1 MRRSLLVWIGPLCSL
16 LLLGAALT
24 VLYRLTHLWHWHDI
38 RLAIWSQPLPQLGGA
53 LLLTLL
59 SYACLCCYD
68 LLAVRM
74 VGRRLPWQQVG
85 MTSFIAYTFSNTLG
99 FALLTGSSV
108 RYRIYSSLGLG
119 TGEVAR
125 VILFCSIT
133 FFLGLLA
140 WGGGALLLGQASTLL
155 PGWPAWA
162 DWLLQGAGALALLA
176 VLGYLLWP
184 KPALSWRGHELSL
197 PSFKLRLLQLL
208 IALLDWMAAAAV
220 LYVLLPADSV
230 PYSVLL
236 STFVLSSL
244 LGVLAHVPGGIG
256 VFEASMS
263 LLLAQYLP
271 VDKLLASLLLYR
283 CAYYV
288 LPFLC
293 ALLLFASQEALQQR
307 ARWQRLQGIMTA
319 MREFLPALI
328 SLGTFAAGTLL
339 LCSGMIPTMRERIE
353 TFLQVLP
360 LHLLELSH
368 VLGSVSGVLLI
379 LLAHSLY
386 RRHDGAF
393 RITQWLLALGM
404 LFSLFKGFDWE
415 SALLLGLFLLVISPC
430 RPLFYRK
437 GSLLHAQFTPAWLM
451 SVGAVLLGA
460 LWLLM
465 FSYRHVEYE
474 HTLWLNFSPHGP
486 GAASRGLRAMGS
498 VVAVLAVVGV
508 AQLLAPL
515 RVFGNKPNKEELAR
529 AQALVLRDGGCHGYL
544 AQLGDKSLLF
554 HSGGEAFLMY
564 GVEGNSWIVMGDP
577 IGQAA
582 LIEELLWQFRELC
595 DEHDVNPVFY
605 EVSARYLPLYLDLGL
620 IPFKLGEEAIVD
632 LRAFDLAGSR
642 LRNLRQSHAKGK
654 REGLSFEVV
663 EASQVA
669 ALLPELKAISDTWLR
684 SKQGKEK
691 GFSVGSFEPDYLS
704 LCPAALVW
712 HGGNLVGFANLWVS
726 DNRESLSID
735 LMRYSMDTGAAPIM
749 DFLFVELLLWG
760 KGEGYESFNLGMAPM
775 SGFNDHPLSGYWA
788 RLGNTLFTRGSR
800 FYNFQGLRRYKEKF
814 SPDWEPRYLLCTSR
828 LTLPKTL
835 THLISLISRGPLGL
849 MTNSVMKNVQVKK

>member
-1 MRRSLLVWIGPLCSL
+1 MRRHLFIWLGPLCSL
-16 LLLGAALT
+16 LLLGAALA

-38 RLAIWSQPLPQLGGA
+38 RLAIWSLPLPLLGGA

-68 LLAVRM
+68 MLAVHAL
-74 VGRRLPWQQVG
+74 GKRLPWQQVG
-85 MTSFIAYTFSNTLG
+85 VTSFIAYTFSNTLG

-125 VILFCSIT
+125 IIVFCSVT

-140 WGGGALLLGQASTLL
+140 WGGTALLVGQATTLL
-155 PGWPAWA
+155 PDWPLWA
-162 DWLLQGAGALALLA
+162 DQLLNVAGGLALLA
-176 VLGYLLWP
+176 VLGYLFWP
-184 KPALSWRGHELSL
+184 KPALVWRGHELVL
-197 PSFKLRLLQLL
+197 PVFRTRLLQLL
-208 IALLDWMAAAAV
+208 VALLDWMAAAAV

-230 PYSVLL
+230 SYPVLL
-236 STFVLSSL
+236 SAFVLASF

-263 LLLAQYLP
+263 LLLAKYLP

-283 CAYYV
+283 CIYYV

-293 ALLLFASQEALQQR
+293 ALLLFTSQELLQQK
-307 ARWQRLQGIMTA
+307 ARWSRLQGIMTA
-319 MREFLPALI
+319 VREFLPALI
-328 SLGTFAAGTLL
+328 SLGAFAAGSLL
-339 LCSGMIPTMRERIE
+339 LCSGMIPTMRGRIE
-353 TFLQVLP
+353 MFLQVLP

-379 LLAHSLY
+379 LLARSLY
-386 RRHDGAF
+386 RRHDAAF
-393 RITQWLLALGM
+393 RITQLLLGLGM
-404 LFSLFKGFDWE
+404 IFSLLKGFDWE
-415 SALLLGLFLLVISPC
+415 SALLLGLFLLIITPC
-430 RPLFYRK
+430 RSLFYRK
-437 GSLLHAQFTPAWLM
+437 GSLLHAQFTPGWLI

-460 LWLLM
+460 LWLLL
-465 FSYRHVEYE
+465 FSYRQVEYD
-474 HTLWLNFSPHGP
+474 HALWFHFSPH

-515 RVFGNKPNKEELAR
+515 RVSGRKPEAEELAR
-529 AQALVLRDGGCHGYL
+529 AHALVLREGGCHGYL

-554 HSGGEAFLMY
+554 HPGGEAFLMY
-564 GVEGNSWIVMGDP
+564 GVEGNGWIVMGDP
-577 IGQAA
+577 IGQPE

-595 DEHDVNPVFY
+595 DQHDASPVFY
-605 EVSARYLPLYLDLGL
+605 QVSARYLPLYLELGL

-632 LRAFDLAGSR
+632 LAAFELAGSR

-663 EASQVA
+663 APEYVP
-669 ALLPELKAISDTWLR
+669 ALLPRLKEVSDTWLQ

-691 GFSVGSFEPDYLS
+691 GFSVGSFEPAYLS
-704 LCPAALVW
+704 LSPAALVR
-712 HGGNLVGFANLWVS
+712 HEGQIVGFANLWVS
-726 DNRESLSID
+726 DNKESLSID
-735 LMRYSMDTGAAPIM
+735 LMRYSLDTGTAPIM

-760 KGEGYESFNLGMAPM
+760 KAEGYASFNLGMAPM
-775 SGFNDHPLSGYWA
+775 SGFNDHPLSGYWT
-788 RLGNTLFTRGSR
+788 RLGNTIFTRGSR

-814 SPDWEPRYLLCTSR
+814 SPDWEPRYLLCTSKLVLPR
-828 LTLPKTL
+828 VLTN
-835 THLISLISRGPLGL
+835 LISLISRGPFGL
-849 MTNSVMKNVQVKK
+849 IKK